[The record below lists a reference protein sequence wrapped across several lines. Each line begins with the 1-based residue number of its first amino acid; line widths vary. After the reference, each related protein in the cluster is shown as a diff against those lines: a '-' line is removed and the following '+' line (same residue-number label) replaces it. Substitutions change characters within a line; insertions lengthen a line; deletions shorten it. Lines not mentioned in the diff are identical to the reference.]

1 MINIITFQSIL
12 TNNNFG
18 NKLLNKINY
27 SDNLNNFIKKIFIK
41 LNLPSEYFINSLYH
55 LHELVKIDI
64 NNLEKILNNKKL
76 FIFTSIILNYKIF
89 NDVPININY
98 ICEIFNIN
106 FNDFINT
113 EIYIVNNL
121 KWKLFI
127 NKEKINNFK
136 KYLEHYK
143 DLDHNL
149 Y

>member
-41 LNLPSEYFINSLYH
+41 LNLPSEYFINSLYY
-55 LHELVKIDI
+55 LYELVKIDI
-64 NNLEKILNNKKL
+64 NNLEKILNNKKI

-89 NDVPININY
+89 NDIPININY

>member
-41 LNLPSEYFINSLYH
+41 LNLPSEYFINSLYY

>member
-41 LNLPSEYFINSLYH
+41 LNLPSEYFINSLYY

-76 FIFTSIILNYKIF
+76 FIFSSIILNYKIF

-127 NKEKINNFK
+127 NKEKINKFK